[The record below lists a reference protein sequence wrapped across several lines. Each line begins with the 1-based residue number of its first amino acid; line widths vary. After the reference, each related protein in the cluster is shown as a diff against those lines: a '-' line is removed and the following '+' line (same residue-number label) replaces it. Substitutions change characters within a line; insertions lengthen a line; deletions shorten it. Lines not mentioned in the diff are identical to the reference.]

1 MAPLLI
7 ERAQELHALCKPGAA
22 LILSGLLTED
32 VEAVSEAYGRFGAVE
47 TRTDGEWAALRVRT

>member
-7 ERAQELHALCKPGAA
+7 ERADELAALCAPDAV

-32 VEAVSEAYGRFGAVE
+32 VEAVTAAYAGHGAVE
-47 TRTDGEWAALRVRT
+47 ARTDGEWAALRVRT